1 MLGKKFRNDPL
12 GQNQKGK
19 EHWLKKGQ
27 KQIKTH
33 SFRIN
38 SKTLLHIYSKKLE
51 SASKVILFYAEK
63 ELLK

>member
-1 MLGKKFRNDPL
+1 MLGKKFRDDPL

-51 SASKVILFYAEK
+51 SASKVILF
-63 ELLK
+63 